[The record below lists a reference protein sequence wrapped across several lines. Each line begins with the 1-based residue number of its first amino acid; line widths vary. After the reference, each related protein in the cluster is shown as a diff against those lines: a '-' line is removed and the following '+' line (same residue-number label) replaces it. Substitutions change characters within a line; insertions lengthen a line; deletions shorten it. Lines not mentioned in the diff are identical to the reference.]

1 MTDNLSKLQT
11 SLMLTIIYCIIQQ
24 NFRIMDKLEAS
35 LLSFIYNRG
44 CPFSEVVT
52 DLTHNIYVYD
62 IYAMI
67 PIHSS
72 C

>member
-1 MTDNLSKLQT
+1 MTDNLSKQQT

-24 NFRIMDKLEAS
+24 NFRITDKLEAS

-52 DLTHNIYVYD
+52 DLTHNNNIYMYT
-62 IYAMI
+62 IFM
-67 PIHSS
+67 P
-72 C
+72 